1 MDNPNKQSRKWL
13 LTIQKPTACGL
24 TCDYI
29 NSTLQGL
36 LSIDYYC
43 FCREIAT
50 TGTEHMHIFVYS
62 SSPIR
67 FRTIKNRFP
76 LAHLDKAYGSCKEN
90 RDYLRKE
97 GKWANTKKAETSIDG
112 SFQEYGQ
119 LPNEGKEKSPQKSEL
134 IELIQSGLTTAQ
146 IIKNNPNYVFRTNDI
161 NILRE
166 TLLSEKYAYE
176 NRDVKVDY
184 IYGDTGVGKSRYIFE
199 QHAAIDICRV
209 TNYGTKINAVK
220 FDGYHGQDILV
231 FEEFHHQI
239 PLPDMLNL
247 LDIYPLQLPARYS
260 DRTACYHQ
268 VYIISNIPLDAQYV
282 DVQSFD
288 KKTWNA
294 FIRRISSIKEFQVGG
309 VIIEHDPKEYIYE

>member
-1 MDNPNKQSRKWL
+1 M
-13 LTIQKPTACGL
+13 
-24 TCDYI
+24 
-29 NSTLQGL
+29 
-36 LSIDYYC
+36 
-43 FCREIAT
+43 
-50 TGTEHMHIFVYS
+50 
-62 SSPIR
+62 
-67 FRTIKNRFP
+67 
-76 LAHLDKAYGSCKEN
+76 
-90 RDYLRKE
+90 
-97 GKWANTKKAETSIDG
+97 
-112 SFQEYGQ
+112 
-119 LPNEGKEKSPQKSEL
+119 
-134 IELIQSGLTTAQ
+134 
-146 IIKNNPNYVFRTNDI
+146 
-161 NILRE
+161 
-166 TLLSEKYAYE
+166 
-176 NRDVKVDY
+176 
-184 IYGDTGVGKSRYIFE
+184 
-199 QHAAIDICRV
+199 
-209 TNYGTKINAVK
+209 TNYGTKINPVK